1 MTFKKSLAFLISF
14 LYNKFG
20 YEGSE
25 KMRTIYVVL
34 TKTGTYLSKF
44 IHLITRADYTH
55 ASMSFEEG
63 LQPLYSFSRFYT
75 YLPLPAGL
83 HNEPLD
89 LGFFKKHSRIPCAVY
104 KIEVDE
110 DTYASA
116 KEEVER
122 MLINAKYYRFSILG
136 LMFCGLRIPLT
147 RKRYYFC
154 SQFVS
159 HILTHSE
166 ALQLPYEP
174 SLMRPNDYSKIENIE
189 CVFKGR
195 LDELKETLNTYNKI
209 TA

>member
-1 MTFKKSLAFLISF
+1 
-14 LYNKFG
+14 
-20 YEGSE
+20 
-25 KMRTIYVVL
+25 MRTIYIVL

-44 IHLITRADYTH
+44 IQLITRADYTH

-63 LQPLYSFSRFYT
+63 LQPLYSFSRYYT

-89 LGFFKKHSRIPCAVY
+89 RGFFKKHSHIPCAVY

-110 DTYASA
+110 ETFEAA
-116 KEEVER
+116 KAEVEK
-122 MLINAKYYRFSILG
+122 MLEKTKYYRFSILG
-136 LMFCGLRIPLT
+136 LALCGMRIPLT

-159 HILTHSE
+159 HILTHSKAIE
-166 ALQLPYEP
+166 LPYEP
-174 SLMRPNDYSKIENIE
+174 CLMRPNDYLKIENLE
-189 CVFKGR
+189 CIFKGK
-195 LDELKETLNTYNKI
+195 LDELKEQLNTYSKI